1 MVILMEEGVLD
12 SDYGY
17 GERGNAVKILRM
29 QKLSSGE
36 QKVYVK
42 KLWLKDLKV
51 IINGKRIVLDG
62 ICCLI
67 FLVLVIILF
76 LLMNPNYKFFLFIYI
91 YLRTEYFATFK
102 NLCDLNF
109 DYLHITKIF
118 CQLFSIVNLK
128 PDNLIYKLY
137 SYIIYFI

>member
-42 KLWLKDLKV
+42 KLWLEDLKV
-51 IINGKRIVLDG
+51 IINGKRIVLD
-62 ICCLI
+62 
-67 FLVLVIILF
+67 
-76 LLMNPNYKFFLFIYI
+76 
-91 YLRTEYFATFK
+91 
-102 NLCDLNF
+102 
-109 DYLHITKIF
+109 
-118 CQLFSIVNLK
+118 
-128 PDNLIYKLY
+128 
-137 SYIIYFI
+137 